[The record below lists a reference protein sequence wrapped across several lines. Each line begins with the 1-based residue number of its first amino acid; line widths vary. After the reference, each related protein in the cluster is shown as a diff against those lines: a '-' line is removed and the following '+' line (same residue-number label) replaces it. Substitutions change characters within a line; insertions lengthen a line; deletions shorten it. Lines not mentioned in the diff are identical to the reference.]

1 LKSYDFGYDVKFNPM
16 LRCSQHNLPQPVES
30 TPTQSEAIR
39 RGANADRADRR
50 IGPARRRGVMT
61 IELLL
66 VLPILLFVIL
76 AVFEFSILL
85 FARSSVVQACRV
97 AARQASL
104 TAVDQNQVEDVV
116 RQVLSP
122 NLQSNMVVNYV
133 PGNRSGDVTTVF
145 VQVPMTNA
153 APDLLWPIGFSLQ
166 GRYLT
171 QETCVVRE

>member
-1 LKSYDFGYDVKFNPM
+1 MLKC
-16 LRCSQHNLPQPVES
+16 LRHNSIRDSESCPPQTGHS
-30 TPTQSEAIR
+30 RSLATATP
-39 RGANADRADRR
+39 ADRKVHRLW
-50 IGPARRRGVMT
+50 RRRGVLT
-61 IELLL
+61 IEMLL
-66 VLPILLFVIL
+66 VLPILLFVL
-76 AVFEFSILL
+76 MAVFEFSILL
-85 FARSSVVQACRV
+85 FARSSVVQSCRV

-104 TAVDQNQVEDVV
+104 GAVDQSQVEDVV

-122 NLQSNMVVNYV
+122 NLQNNLVVNYI
-133 PGNRSGDVTTVF
+133 PASRSGEVVTVY

>member
-1 LKSYDFGYDVKFNPM
+1 M

-30 TPTQSEAIR
+30 NPTQSEAIR
-39 RGANADRADRR
+39 RGVSADRADRR
-50 IGPARRRGVMT
+50 FGPAPRRRRGVMT

-76 AVFEFSILL
+76 AVLEFSILL

-104 TAVDQNQVEDVV
+104 TAVDQDQVEDVV